1 MRLPAT
7 PRRSHRKVH
16 SIQPRIGYD
25 TWPRQDSLFPDG
37 ETLCSIGRRLKHC
50 QRADGF
56 EALVTSWSP
65 VAILP
70 NLLRGDAVDGEVVA
84 FAGSSDRRVQ
94 AICQAIP
101 KFADLLSRFTDAFG
115 AALDPMV
122 LIARDDMIPCL
133 TADAL
138 LSFRDMVAVSV
149 IPYSRSLNTVH
160 RNTGRIV
167 YSNSFWIHP
176 WTLSKDNEYLT
187 THTPAFRGIH
197 VVEAFRGQSSPEL
210 SVIRLEDKDFDKPL
224 FEALLFRWKRHY
236 FGKRARW
243 EDRAL
248 FRSLNM
254 AFQAAS
260 LPAGVGANI
269 FDLGRSVSL
278 WVSAL
283 EILSHPRVAKAD
295 LFTVYPLFEK
305 LTYCESKVGRRR
317 YAAYIPQ
324 WKKDQNKKKKTKEPR
339 RPLPCWIYGKL
350 FQARNHVLHGNRV
363 TIKTL
368 SPTGTKD
375 GLFWLAPIL
384 YRLGLSGFLNLVVD
398 QKLPYW
404 LSHEYD
410 NNVLLQKKRKAF
422 DRQHMA
428 ERALLRIRK

>member
-1 MRLPAT
+1 VTADRSQRQ
-7 PRRSHRKVH
+7 RRR
-16 SIQPRIGYD
+16 GD
-25 TWPRQDSLFPDG
+25 
-37 ETLCSIGRRLKHC
+37 
-50 QRADGF
+50 F
-56 EALVTSWSP
+56 EACVIGWSP
-65 VAILP
+65 IAILP
-70 NLLRGDAVDGEVVA
+70 NLSASDAVEGEVVA
-84 FAGSSDRRVQ
+84 FAGSGDARVESISRS
-94 AICQAIP
+94 AP
-101 KFADLLSRFTDAFG
+101 KFAGLLSRFTDAFEVT
-115 AALDPMV
+115 LDPMV
-122 LIARDDMIPCL
+122 LIVRDDMKPSL

-138 LSFRDMVAVSV
+138 LSFRDLVAISV
-149 IPYSRSLNTVH
+149 IPYSRSLNTVY

-176 WTLSKDNEYLT
+176 WTLSTDNEHLT
-187 THTPAFRGIH
+187 TRTPAFSGMHI
-197 VVEAFRGQSSPEL
+197 VEAFRGQSSPEL
-210 SVIRLEDKDFDKPL
+210 PVIQIKDFDTPL
-224 FEALLFRWKRHY
+224 FEALLVRWKRHY
-236 FGKRARW
+236 FGKHARW

-283 EILSHPRVAKAD
+283 EILSHPRIAKAD

-305 LTYCESKVGRRR
+305 LTYCDRKVGRRQ
-317 YAAYIPQ
+317 YAAYVPK
-324 WKKDQNKKKKTKEPR
+324 WKKDQNKKKNAKEPR

-375 GLFWLAPIL
+375 GLFWLAPSL
-384 YRLGLSGFLNLVVD
+384 YRLGLSGFMNLVVD
-398 QKLPYW
+398 KNLPYF

-410 NNVLLQKKRKAF
+410 KNVSLQKKRKMY